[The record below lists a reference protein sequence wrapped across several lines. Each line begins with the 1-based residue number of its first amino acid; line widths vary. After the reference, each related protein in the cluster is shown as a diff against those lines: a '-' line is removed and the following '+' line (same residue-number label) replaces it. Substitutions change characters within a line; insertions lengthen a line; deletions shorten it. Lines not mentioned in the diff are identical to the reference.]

1 MTRHLATVTRSR
13 SHPRG
18 YTLIEVLVLV
28 VIMGIAGAMVIPALG
43 DTHILRVQAALRTIV
58 ADITFAQADAAAF
71 QERRAVVFDVNT
83 NSYRVIQVPGNTLD
97 IAANTIHDPTR
108 PFGLMGADFTQDEA
122 RYGAARLI
130 SANFGNGSNALIF
143 DALGG
148 PVSTPDGNTPGPGG
162 IIGLG
167 GSGAT
172 WTISV
177 EAFTGRVTVA
187 QDAPA
192 ATP

>member
-1 MTRHLATVTRSR
+1 MTTTSNSRAPRSR
-13 SHPRG
+13 TG

-43 DTHILRVQAALRTIV
+43 DTHILRVQAALRTIIS
-58 ADITFAQADAAAF
+58 DITFAQADAAAF

-97 IAANTIHDPTR
+97 VVANTISDPTR
-108 PFGLMGADFTQDEA
+108 PFGRMGADFTQDEA
-122 RYGAARLI
+122 RYGDARLV
-130 SANFGNGSNALIF
+130 SVNFGNGSSSLIF

-148 PVSTPDGNTPGPGG
+148 PVSAPDSNTPSPGG
-162 IIGLG
+162 TISLS
-167 GSGAT
+167 GSRAS

-187 QDAPA
+187 QDAIPV
-192 ATP
+192 TP

>member
-1 MTRHLATVTRSR
+1 MINPLNRRV
-13 SHPRG
+13 PRTKCG

-58 ADITFAQADAAAF
+58 SDITFAQADAAAF

-83 NSYRVIQVPGNTLD
+83 NSYRVIQVPGSTLD
-97 IAANTIHDPTR
+97 VVANTIHDPTR
-108 PFGLMGADFTQDEA
+108 PFGRMGADFTQDEA
-122 RYGAARLI
+122 RYGETRI
-130 SANFGNGSNALIF
+130 TSVNFGNGSSSLIF

-148 PVSTPDGNTPGPGG
+148 PVSTPDSNTPSPGG
-162 IIGLG
+162 TITLA
-167 GSGAT
+167 GSGSS

-192 ATP
+192 TVP

>member
-1 MTRHLATVTRSR
+1 MTNPHSRRVTPS
-13 SHPRG
+13 SRG

-58 ADITFAQADAAAF
+58 SDITFAQADAAAF

-83 NSYRVIQVPGNTLD
+83 NSYRVIQVPGSTLD
-97 IAANTIHDPTR
+97 VAANTIHDPTR
-108 PFGLMGADFTQDEA
+108 PFGRMGADFTLDEA
-122 RYGAARLI
+122 RYGEARI
-130 SANFGNGSNALIF
+130 TSVNFGNGSTSLIF

-148 PVSTPDGNTPGPGG
+148 PVSAPDSNTPGTGG
-162 IIGLG
+162 VITLS
-167 GSGAT
+167 GSGSA

-187 QDAPA
+187 QDAPPG
-192 ATP
+192 TP